1 MWNYRIIKKDN
12 TYGLYEVIYNED
24 KEISAHSDIP
34 EIESE
39 SVEDLI
45 GSLEMMLEDARKS
58 ASNILEYENITF
70 SSLYDERELGEAMT
84 YEEFK
89 KIIDNE

>member
-12 TYGLYEVIYNED
+12 IYGLYEVIYNDD
-24 KEISAHSDIP
+24 KEISAHSDMP

-45 GSLEMMLEDARKS
+45 NSLEMMLEDARKS

>member
-1 MWNYRIIKKDN
+1 MQ
-12 TYGLYEVIYNED
+12 E
-24 KEISAHSDIP
+24 
-34 EIESE
+34 
-39 SVEDLI
+39 
-45 GSLEMMLEDARKS
+45 KS